1 MKFLFKKKKKSRSK
15 NTFRKFK
22 IFLSFLFFL
31 GALLSTWPPVQSLI
45 AVTHLSDPVKL
56 ASLEKRGANPRV
68 NKIVYWLHRS
78 NEYQVS
84 PEIILSIALLINGI
98 HGERGLLTQQTMLRN
113 IKIAQELG
121 LFNEKNKNRL
131 RHGKAGIVIF
141 GPYKG
146 DQVEIDHI
154 IPVSLAPEIG
164 NELANL
170 EMMPSTLNR
179 KKSNRITSRQIA
191 YAEKFY
197 DIGLIEENTISQ
209 IRNRLK

>member
-1 MKFLFKKKKKSRSK
+1 MR
-15 NTFRKFK
+15 
-22 IFLSFLFFL
+22 SFLR
-31 GALLSTWPPVQSLI
+31 
-45 AVTHLSDPVKL
+45 KL
-56 ASLEKRGANPRV
+56 QPN
-68 NKIVYWLHRS
+68 
-78 NEYQVS
+78 
-84 PEIILSIALLINGI
+84 
-98 HGERGLLTQQTMLRN
+98 N
-113 IKIAQELG
+113 IEDLDS
-121 LFNEKNKNRL
+121 
-131 RHGKAGIVIF
+131 
-141 GPYKG
+141 Y
-146 DQVEIDHI
+146 EIDHI